1 MIYFVDEDYRK
12 LRALVSE
19 LKFNGYEAK
28 IIRDADTAFVELS
41 EVTLEAV
48 DLVLIDVM
56 LAANADEKNS
66 KYPRDKTDDY
76 HKTGLLLLDDLV
88 HINPTVFPK
97 KASYLTHASNNE
109 LISLIT
115 ISAKNHDIKM
125 LRKKDYD
132 TAYDF
137 GQNIVKII
145 GEL

>member
-19 LKFNGYEAK
+19 LKFNDYEAK

-41 EVTLEAV
+41 EVTPEAV
-48 DLVLIDVM
+48 DIVLIDVM
-56 LAANADEKNS
+56 LAAKADEKNS

-76 HKTGLLLLDDLV
+76 HKTGILLLDDLV
-88 HINPTVFPK
+88 HVNPTVFPK
-97 KASYLTHASNNE
+97 KSAYLTHASNNE

-115 ISAKNHDIKM
+115 VSAKKHDIKM

-137 GQNIVKII
+137 GKNIVRII

>member
-28 IIRDADTAFVELS
+28 IIRDADTAFIELS
-41 EVTLEAV
+41 EVTPDVV

-56 LAANADEKNS
+56 LAAKPDENNS

-76 HKTGLLLLDDLV
+76 HKTGLLLLEDLV
-88 HINPTVFPK
+88 HVNPDVFPK
-97 KASYLTHASNNE
+97 KAAYLTHASNKE

-115 ISAKNHDIKM
+115 ISVKKHDIKM

-137 GQNIVKII
+137 GETIVEII
-145 GEL
+145 GNL